1 MIPVFAADQASHE
14 VPTAAIL
21 AALRAE
27 LLRLAALEESRAAAE
42 AAEVPY
48 WAPYPA
54 SVSGHRAAAQ
64 VLRDDAQRLLATAA

>member
-1 MIPVFAADQASHE
+1 MISVLAPDNASHE

-27 LLRLAALEESRAAAE
+27 LLRLAALEESRATAE
-42 AAEVPY
+42 AAKVPY
-48 WAPYPA
+48 WAPCPA

-64 VLRDDAQRLLATAA
+64 ALRDDAQRLQATAA